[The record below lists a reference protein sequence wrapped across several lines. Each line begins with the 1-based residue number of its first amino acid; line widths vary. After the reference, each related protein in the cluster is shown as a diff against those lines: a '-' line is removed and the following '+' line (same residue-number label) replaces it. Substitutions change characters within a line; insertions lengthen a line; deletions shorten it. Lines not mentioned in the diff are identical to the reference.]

1 MKRINVALAIILFL
15 AIVAESKGQKQTGSN
30 DFITV
35 DVVKN
40 YSSKKELILQ
50 DFMDVE
56 YIALETYVVFIYLGI
71 VLDIG

>member
-56 YIALETYVVFIYLGI
+56 YIRTMIS
-71 VLDIG
+71 